1 MKKLFA
7 FILAVLI
14 LLTAC
19 SNEQTEETPISEPST
34 ETSSALEEQEP
45 ELPEEPVYEGP
56 EHLAYI
62 REEFPVIDGSTSL
75 IPLEAGIRAEIFGK
89 TIAEATKDVNH
100 STTWGAFEKLLAGEV
115 DMIFTCEMSEEQWN
129 MADEAGIEL
138 AAVPVACEG
147 FVFVVN
153 ADNPVD
159 VLTQDQLRKIYSG
172 EITNW
177 KEVGGN
183 DAEIIA
189 YQRNYDSGSQ
199 NYMIEF
205 MGDVPLMDA
214 PTELRP
220 GSMGGLMDSIAIND
234 YAENSIGY
242 SVYAYAADMYGS
254 GDDIKFI
261 KVDGAEVSKESMA
274 AGEYPLMGYNYAV
287 YDANEPE
294 NSPVRELVA
303 WITSDEGQLAV
314 ARAGYVTVEDIGFDY
329 SAEGFEKY
337 QGVGTG
343 AAKPE
348 NYKIP
353 NYGYYYGSENDWD
366 WARFIHVGIG
376 EHEDGTKTYKLN
388 NLLADKELENEINAF
403 ILENV
408 KELEKYYDEYSAEI
422 EKIGYTG
429 EDWQQYRKGFAH
441 PYYNAWVEDQ
451 KTAVIMKI
459 KNGYISIAVTLP
471 YHFAMQD
478 GADLFY
484 KTETAVWDMISGKR
498 LSIEDMFYEGTDI
511 NAVLSKF
518 MLEDGLDQGMTE
530 FNVRHEMKTD
540 FMGFTAEGDWHIDLD
555 RIYFDYGNRYFYNG
569 AGFDISQLWGIM
581 VTEQPREMESC
592 FTKNAKAS
600 LNDPDYTRTARYFTE
615 PEYSTVREY
624 FDEKDKYEELYGQY
638 SYETLNE
645 EVYPSAKK
653 INATIRDYVGKY
665 YTREAVLAFY
675 EEYGLTDDEKAE
687 LFIWDGGYIRTIG
700 SRYIVFNCGTYL
712 HTVWHGSNFT
722 SYTSVWYNE
731 VPEVLVFDSET
742 GELIDWKDILTEK
755 GLEKA
760 EKSLGIIDPPGGINI
775 RKNGLSISRTDH
787 ADSIEYTGDEI
798 KWD

>member
-7 FILAVLI
+7 FILAVLMM
-14 LLTAC
+14 LTAC
-19 SNEQTEETPISEPST
+19 SNVEDVPIEPSD
-34 ETSSALEEQEP
+34 ETSSAPEEQQEIQN
-45 ELPEEPVYEGP
+45 EPVYEGP

-62 REEFPVIDGSTSL
+62 REGFPTIDGSTSL

-89 TIAEATKDVNH
+89 TIEEATKDVDH
-100 STTWGAFEKLLAGEV
+100 STTWGAFEKLLEGET
-115 DMIFTCEMSEEQWN
+115 DMILTCEMSEEQWQ

-138 AAVPVACEG
+138 EAVPIAKEG

-159 VLTQDQLRKIYSG
+159 ELTQEQLRKIYSG

-177 KEVGGN
+177 KELGGN

-189 YQRNYDSGSQ
+189 YQRNNDSGSQ
-199 NYMIEF
+199 NYMIAF

-220 GSMGGLMDSIAIND
+220 GSMGSLMDSIAIND

-254 GDDIKFI
+254 GNDIKFI

-287 YDANEPE
+287 YNSAEPE
-294 NSPVRELVA
+294 ESPVRKLVT

-314 ARAGYVTVEDIGFDY
+314 AKAGYVTARDIGYDY
-329 SAEGFEKY
+329 SGEGFEKY
-337 QGVGTG
+337 RGIGTG
-343 AAKPE
+343 MAKPE

-353 NYGYYYGSENDWD
+353 NYGYYYGNEYYWVKYVQ
-366 WARFIHVGIG
+366 VGIG
-376 EHEDGTKTYKLN
+376 EHKDGTKTYKLN
-388 NLLADKELENEINAF
+388 NLLADKELEQEINDF

-408 KELEKYYDEYSAEI
+408 KMLEEYYDEYSAEI
-422 EKIGYTG
+422 
-429 EDWQQYRKGFAH
+429 DYRMGFIH
-441 PYYNAWVEDQ
+441 PYYNAWVEGQ

-459 KNGYISIAVTLP
+459 KNGYISVAVTLP
-471 YHFAMQD
+471 YHLAVQD

-498 LSIEDMFYEGTDI
+498 LSVEELFYEGVDI
-511 NAVLSKF
+511 DAVLTGF

-530 FNVRHEMKTD
+530 FNIRYEMKGD

-555 RIYFDYGNRYFYNG
+555 MIYFDYGNRYFYDG

-592 FTKNAKAS
+592 FTKDAKAS
-600 LNDPDYTRTARYFTE
+600 LNDPNYSRTARYFTE
-615 PEYSTVREY
+615 PEYLTVREY
-624 FDEKDKYEELYGQY
+624 LDEKDKYEELYGQY
-638 SYETLNE
+638 TYETLNE
-645 EVYPSAKK
+645 EVYPTAKK
-653 INATIRDYVGKY
+653 INDTIRKYVEKH
-665 YTREAVLAFY
+665 YTREAVLDFY

-687 LFIWDGGYIRTIG
+687 LFFWDGGYIESIG
-700 SRYIVFNCGTYL
+700 SRYIVFYCGTYL
-712 HTVWHGSNFT
+712 HTVW
-722 SYTSVWYNE
+722 YNE
-731 VPEVLVFDSET
+731 VPRVLVFDFET

-760 EKSLGIIDPPGGINI
+760 EKSLGIIDPLGGIRI
-775 RKNGLSISRTDH
+775 CKNGLSINGTDYNVV
-787 ADSIEYTGDEI
+787 YTGDEI